1 MLYIYTL
8 AHLRNI
14 YPLWPWSLSPTQ
26 TAELVRRNMDDVG
39 PKEKGLYKKH
49 KVVMFPVS
57 ESTEHVSGVTLTESE
72 PTGPTLSCS
81 VHCLSVHNG
90 FLLPHRGQWF
100 ISGTFQETKH
110 TWCLNVLCK
119 YTVTRVGNQNLF
131 HRSTLSLN
139 LAVRRHNSFSFSRS
153 SSIRTT
159 KKCMLASPLC
169 VAADS
174 RTDAVKRLGEDLRRL
189 DEHEVARGRSVT
201 LLL

>member
-26 TAELVRRNMDDVG
+26 TAGLVRMNMDDVPLRESS

-57 ESTEHVSGVTLTESE
+57 ESTAHVSGVTLTESE

-81 VHCLSVHNG
+81 AHCLSVHNG

-110 TWCLNVLCK
+110 THRTPDVWMFCVNTPWHASATRTSFIAALC
-119 YTVTRVGNQNLF
+119 
-131 HRSTLSLN
+131 H
-139 LAVRRHNSFSFSRS
+139 
-153 SSIRTT
+153 
-159 KKCMLASPLC
+159 
-169 VAADS
+169 
-174 RTDAVKRLGEDLRRL
+174 
-189 DEHEVARGRSVT
+189 
-201 LLL
+201 